1 MAAARR
7 SRGFAALAVPPPD
20 DAELTPYEKERAE
33 QLRRNA
39 ERMLALDLPAAAARL
54 APAEK
59 APGPA
64 RKGVSRRKR
73 EARVEWGMGG
83 GGGVWQSAFWG
94 SCVGGPL
101 AWGWRGHAEQRP
113 ARPRAAARFPCLRPP
128 VTTPRSSQNPSR
140 PTSAPAGSPAA
151 CRERRPRGT
160 SWWTSGLGGAV

>member
-83 GGGVWQSAFWG
+83 GGGCGSQHFGARVWVDRWHGAGAATQSSAR
-94 SCVGGPL
+94 
-101 AWGWRGHAEQRP
+101 RGRVPRP
-113 ARPRAAARFPCLRPP
+113 AFP
-128 VTTPRSSQNPSR
+128 
-140 PTSAPAGSPAA
+140 A
-151 CRERRPRGT
+151 CA
-160 SWWTSGLGGAV
+160 L